1 MADGGTYSRRDRAST
16 PTPSPAPDW
25 PRTRPR
31 RSFLVAFPTTGS
43 LTIDLQARL
52 QGVVGDTYRIQRELG
67 GGGMSH
73 VFLAEEAR
81 LGRQVVI
88 KVLPPEMGAGV
99 NSERFER
106 EIVLAAKL
114 QHPHIVPLLTAG
126 ASGDLLYYVMPFIQ
140 GESLRV
146 KLAREGELPV
156 TEATRILRD
165 VVDALAYAHRNGVVH
180 RDIKPDNVLLSEG
193 HAVVTDFGV
202 AKAVSASSGSGAG
215 SLTSLG
221 VALGTPAYMAPEQA
235 TADPHVDHRADIY
248 AVGALAYE
256 MLCGRPPFTAP
267 TPQALLAAHITQ
279 TPEPASRYR
288 PAISAQLNALVMR
301 CLEKRAA
308 DRWQSAAELVPQ
320 LDAMATPSGGLTPT
334 GAQTIA
340 SSGTEAAI
348 RRAHPGRVALLF
360 GVAAVLVLALVWL
373 LVRKLGLPD
382 WVFYGAIV
390 LLAMG
395 LPIMLLTGHH
405 ERQRAIARTTAIY
418 TPPATSGAAQWFTWR
433 KALLGGGLAFLALAL
448 VAAGYTA
455 MRVLGIGPVG
465 TLVASGVL
473 KNREPLLLADFEN
486 RTADTTLGPSLT
498 EAMRVDLSQSPT
510 VRLVDQQVV
519 RDALQR
525 MERQNAGA
533 LGPALAR
540 EVAERQ
546 GIKAVV
552 TGQIDPVGSGYV
564 LSASLIS
571 AGDGQVLTA
580 VRETAGDAGALLSA
594 IDRLSSKLRE
604 RIGESLVTIRANQPL
619 QQVTTSS
626 LPALRKYTEALRLE
640 EADRTEEALPLMEE
654 AVALDTGFAMAWRK
668 LAVMLGNTGGSTA
681 RQIGATTKAY
691 AHRDRLPD
699 LERELTTA
707 YYHTTVDYDPAKVV
721 AAYRSALAIDP
732 DNLIALNNLAGQLT
746 DLRRFEEADSLAT
759 RATRIGR
766 GAAFFQTAIGAEVG
780 AGRLADARKTLAR
793 YAEKSPGSP
802 GLLFTSADLATVERD
817 FVTSERLWRQLRQE
831 QRTSPALQAISSG
844 RLAQLS
850 EQRGKLADSEQHLR
864 DYMAESEAR
873 GKPDDYLGGAI
884 GLAFLELHY
893 RNRPVEALSL
903 VAAALAK
910 HPLESMSP
918 LDRPYVPLAW
928 VYAEAGKPDLGKRT
942 LREFEAQVA
951 EGVRR
956 ANPLRYGAMG
966 AVAQAEGRNGDALAG
981 FRQLNDEWGGCG
993 VCGLYQMAR
1002 LYDRLEQPDSA
1013 RIAYE
1018 RLVSTPAYGRVFQD
1032 PETLAPSYK
1041 RLGELYEAKGDRKK
1055 AAEYYGRFVELW
1067 KDADPELQPG
1077 VREVRGRLTRL
1088 AQEPG
1093 A

>member
-1 MADGGTYSRRDRAST
+1 
-16 PTPSPAPDW
+16 
-25 PRTRPR
+25 
-31 RSFLVAFPTTGS
+31 
-43 LTIDLQARL
+43 
-52 QGVVGDTYRIQRELG
+52 
-67 GGGMSH
+67 MSH
-73 VFLAEEAR
+73 VFLAEETR

-106 EIVLAAKL
+106 EIFLAAKL

-202 AKAVSASSGSGAG
+202 AKAVSASSGSAG

-235 TADPHVDHRADIY
+235 AADPHVDHRADIY

-279 TPEPASRYR
+279 TPDPATRYR
-288 PAISAQLNALVMR
+288 PTISPQLNGLVMR

-320 LDAMATPSGGLTPT
+320 LDAMTTPSAGMAPT
-334 GAQTIA
+334 GAQTII

-348 RRAHPGRVALLF
+348 RRAHPARVALLF
-360 GVAAVLVLALVWL
+360 GVGAVLVLALVWL

-382 WVFYGAIV
+382 WVFYGAIA
-390 LLAMG
+390 LLAVG
-395 LPIMLLTGHH
+395 LPIMLLTGYH
-405 ERQRAIARTTAIY
+405 ERQRAIARTTAVY
-418 TPPATSGAAQWFTWR
+418 TPPAVGPAQWFTWR
-433 KALLGGGLAFLALAL
+433 KALLGGGLAFGGLAV

-510 VRLVDQQVV
+510 VRLADQQLV

-525 MERQNAGA
+525 MQRQTSGV
-533 LGPALAR
+533 LGPTLAR

-552 TGQIDPVGSGYV
+552 MGQIDPVGSGYV
-564 LSASLIS
+564 LSASLLS
-571 AGDGQVLTA
+571 VADGQVLTA
-580 VRETAGDAGALLSA
+580 VRETAADPSALLGA

-604 RIGESLVTIRANQPL
+604 RIGESLVSIRAKPPL
-619 QQVTTSS
+619 EQVTTAS
-626 LPALRKYTEALRLE
+626 LPALRKYSDALRLE
-640 EADRTEEALPLMEE
+640 EEDRLDEAIPMIRE
-654 AVALDTGFAMAWRK
+654 AVTLDTGFAMAWRK
-668 LAVMLGNTGGSTA
+668 LAVMLSNTGQSTSEQTA
-681 RQIGATTKAY
+681 AATKAY
-691 AHRDRLPD
+691 AMRDRLPE
-699 LERELTTA
+699 LERALATA
-707 YYHTTVDYDPAKVV
+707 YYFSFVEYDLPKA
-721 AAYRSALAIDP
+721 AGAYRSALAVDP
-732 DNLIALNNLAGQLT
+732 DNLVSLNNLSGIL
-746 DLRRFEEADSLAT
+746 LRQRQWSEAESLAV
-759 RATRIGR
+759 RATRLGR
-766 GAAFFQTAIGAEVG
+766 GTTFVRNAINAQVAQGHFTEARAAFDLAE
-780 AGRLADARKTLAR
+780 RRM
-793 YAEKSPGSP
+793 PGSP
-802 GLLFTSADLATVERD
+802 GIVSLGAELAAAQGDFTAADSQITRLRREQQASPLWQAYSDLSLAAVRGT
-817 FVTSERLWRQLRQE
+817 Q
-831 QRTSPALQAISSG
+831 G
-844 RLAQLS
+844 RLA
-850 EQRGKLADSEQHLR
+850 EAERYLR
-864 DYMAESEAR
+864 DFGADGEAR
-873 GKPDDYLGGAI
+873 HVLQNYFSATG
-884 GLAFLELHY
+884 GLAEIDIRY
-893 RNRPVEALSL
+893 RNRPADALASL
-903 VAAALAK
+903 AAAVAR
-910 HPLESMSP
+910 HPLDSLP
-918 LDRPYVPLAW
+918 ALDRPYTDLARL
-928 VYAEAGKPDLGKRT
+928 YALAGKPDQAKRY
-942 LREFEAQVA
+942 LREYESAVPAAIRSGDFTHDLAAGYVA
-951 EGVRR
+951 E
-956 ANPLRYGAMG
+956 
-966 AVAQAEGRNGDALAG
+966 AEGRHRDAIAAY
-981 FRQLNDEWGGCG
+981 RKYYDEAGGCG
-993 VCGLYQMAR
+993 VCGLYELGSTYDGMGQSDSALVAYEQLVTTPTMNR
-1002 LYDRLEQPDSA
+1002 LYN
-1013 RIAYE
+1013 
-1018 RLVSTPAYGRVFQD
+1018 GGF
-1032 PETLAPSYK
+1032 TLAPALK

-1055 AAEYYGRFVELW
+1055 AAQYYGKFVELW
-1067 KDADPELQPG
+1067 KGADPELQPG
-1077 VREVRGRLTRL
+1077 VKEIRGRLARL

>member
-1 MADGGTYSRRDRAST
+1 MPEPD
-16 PTPSPAPDW
+16 PDW
-25 PRTRPR
+25 PPTPEG
-31 RSFLVAFPTTGS
+31 RSFPPHSPTGS
-43 LTIDLQARL
+43 PKIDLQARL

-73 VFLAEEAR
+73 VFLAEETR

-193 HAVVTDFGV
+193 HAVVADFGV
-202 AKAVSASSGSGAG
+202 AKAVSASSGSGPG

-235 TADPHVDHRADIY
+235 AADPHVDHRADIY

-279 TPEPASRYR
+279 APDPATRYR
-288 PAISAQLNALVMR
+288 PAISPQLNALVMR

-320 LDAMATPSGGLTPT
+320 LDAMTTPSGGLAPAT
-334 GAQTIA
+334 AQTIV

-348 RRAHPGRVALLF
+348 RRAHPGRVAALF
-360 GVAAVLVLALVWL
+360 GVASVVVLALVWL

-382 WVFYGAIV
+382 WVFYGAIA
-390 LLAMG
+390 LLAAG

-418 TPPATSGAAQWFTWR
+418 TPPDLQGAARWFTWR
-433 KALLGGGLAFLALAL
+433 KALLGGGLAFGGLALIAG
-448 VAAGYTA
+448 GYTA
-455 MRVLGIGPVG
+455 MRLLGIGPVG

-525 MERQNAGA
+525 MERQNPGT
-533 LGPALAR
+533 LGPSLAR

-552 TGQIDPVGSGYV
+552 TGQIDPVGTSYV
-564 LSASLIS
+564 LSASLVS
-571 AGDGQVLTA
+571 AADGQVLTA
-580 VRETAGDAGALLSA
+580 VRETAADPGALLGA

-604 RIGESLVTIRANQPL
+604 RIGESLVTIREKQPL
-619 QQVTTSS
+619 EQVTTAS
-626 LPALRKYTEALRLE
+626 LPALRKYTEALKLE
-640 EADRTEEALPLMEE
+640 EEDRLDEAIPMIRE
-654 AVALDTGFAMAWRK
+654 AVSLDTGFAMAWRK
-668 LAVMLGNTGGSTA
+668 LAVMLGNTGGSYAEQTA
-681 RQIGATTKAY
+681 AGTKAY
-691 AHRDRLPD
+691 ARRDRLPEM
-699 LERELTTA
+699 ERALATA
-707 YYHTTVDYDPAKVV
+707 YYFSFVEYDPAKAA
-721 AAYRSALAIDP
+721 AAYRSALAVDP
-732 DNLIALNNLAGQLT
+732 DNLVSLNNLSGLLQRQRQWA
-746 DLRRFEEADSLAT
+746 EAESLAV
-759 RATRIGR
+759 RATRTGR
-766 GAAFFQTAIGAEVG
+766 GTVFFRTAINAQVAQGRFAEAQATLEAAEKRMPGNPAMASLSAEFAAARGDFAGADSQLTRLRRDQRASPLWQTYSTVALG
-780 AGRLADARKTLAR
+780 AVRGVQGRLADAEGYLRDFATAGEARHAQQDYFNATMGLAEIDIRYHNRPADALTTLA
-793 YAEKSPGSP
+793 A
-802 GLLFTSADLATVERD
+802 AV
-817 FVTSERLWRQLRQE
+817 
-831 QRTSPALQAISSG
+831 
-844 RLAQLS
+844 
-850 EQRGKLADSEQHLR
+850 
-864 DYMAESEAR
+864 AR
-873 GKPDDYLGGAI
+873 
-884 GLAFLELHY
+884 
-893 RNRPVEALSL
+893 
-903 VAAALAK
+903 
-910 HPLESMSP
+910 HPLDSMPP
-918 LDRPYVPLAW
+918 LDRPYNDLARL
-928 VYAEAGKPDLGKRT
+928 YALAGKPDQAKRY
-942 LREFEAQVA
+942 LRDYESATPAAIRAGDFGHDLATGYVA
-951 EGVRR
+951 E
-956 ANPLRYGAMG
+956 
-966 AVAQAEGRNGDALAG
+966 AEGRHRDAIAAY
-981 FRQLNDEWGGCG
+981 RKYYDEAGGCG
-993 VCGLYQMAR
+993 ICGLYE
-1002 LYDRLEQPDSA
+1002 LGSTYDKMGQPDSA
-1013 RIAYE
+1013 LAAYE
-1018 RLVSTPAYGRVFQD
+1018 QLVTTPTMNRLYNGAL
-1032 PETLAPSYK
+1032 TLAPALK
-1041 RLGELYEAKGDRKK
+1041 RLGELYEAKGDRKR
-1055 AAEYYGRFVELW
+1055 AREYYEKFVTLW

-1077 VREVRGRLTRL
+1077 VKEVRGRLAKL